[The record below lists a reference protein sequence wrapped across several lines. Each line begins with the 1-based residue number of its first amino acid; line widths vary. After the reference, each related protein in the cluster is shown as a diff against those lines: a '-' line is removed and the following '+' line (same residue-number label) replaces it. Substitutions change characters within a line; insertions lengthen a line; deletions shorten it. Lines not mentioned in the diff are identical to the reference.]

1 MKKARTTILLQ
12 SQIETAMKM
21 TRSNAAAAEY
31 LRVGYNL
38 YKKFAKLY
46 KNEHGESLFSAHLNQ
61 SGRGLSKTHV
71 SKKRI
76 QLDEVL
82 IGRHSNYPRE
92 KLLRRM
98 IISGYIEEKCNHC
111 GYCQKR
117 PSDLKT
123 PLILHTINGNKTDF
137 KLENLEV
144 LCFNC
149 YFVIVGN
156 ISRRDIKHNRYDVP
170 EQHNP
175 AKVDLIDDE
184 KSLQALSTMDLLTD
198 EEKMELISKLNDI

>member
-1 MKKARTTILLQ
+1 MKKARTSILLQ

-31 LRVGYNL
+31 LRVSYTL

-46 KNEHGESLFSAHLNQ
+46 KNEEGQTLFEAHLNQ
-61 SGRGLSKTHV
+61 SGRGMSKTHI
-71 SKKRI
+71 SKKRMA
-76 QLDEVL
+76 LDEVL
-82 IGRHSNYPRE
+82 LGRHANYPRE

-123 PLILHTINGNKTDF
+123 PLILHNLNGNKTDF
-137 KLENLEV
+137 RIENLEV

-156 ISRRDIKHNRYDVP
+156 ISRRDIKHNRYDAP
-170 EQHNP
+170 EQYSP
-175 AKVDLIDDE
+175 TKVDLVDDE

-198 EEKMELISKLNDI
+198 EEKMDLIKTLGDI